1 MKHKGGQRN
10 KKKCMSLCEK
20 SMMLVA
26 NIIKLSS
33 LSLAN
38 ISFGATSSVKS
49 LEPAHDCKM
58 TKVDVPH
65 CQNSSPK
72 RSQEPGNESKPFSVV
87 MEVPITENQSSSS
100 SYARKKKN
108 SKGES
113 PVADV
118 DGKAEDFIRRMR
130 DKIHKNQND
139 QQHVLR

>member
-1 MKHKGGQRN
+1 MVV
-10 KKKCMSLCEK
+10 
-20 SMMLVA
+20 VA

-38 ISFGATSSVKS
+38 NCFGATSSVRS

-72 RSQEPGNESKPFSVV
+72 RSQEQENESKPFYVV
-87 MEVPITENQSSSS
+87 MQVPITEESDQSSSS
-100 SYARKKKN
+100 SYA
-108 SKGES
+108 G
-113 PVADV
+113 V
-118 DGKAEDFIRRMR
+118 DGKAEDFIRRIR

-139 QQHVLR
+139 QQHVLG

>member
-10 KKKCMSLCEK
+10 KKKFMSLCEK
-20 SMMLVA
+20 SMVLVA

-38 ISFGATSSVKS
+38 NCFGATSSVRS

-72 RSQEPGNESKPFSVV
+72 RSQEPENESKPFYV
-87 MEVPITENQSSSS
+87 MMQVPITEDQSSSS
-100 SYARKKKN
+100 SYA
-108 SKGES
+108 G
-113 PVADV
+113 V
-118 DGKAEDFIRRMR
+118 DGKAEDFIRRIR

-139 QQHVLR
+139 QQHVLG